1 MNNRGLLLL
10 SKGVSYIGTKLF
22 SFALSWYILSQTASG
37 LSFSISLVVNYLP
50 AIAISLIAGRIS
62 DHVHRPNRILVLC
75 DIASACVCVIP
86 LLRLDLV
93 SIYITIFLLSCI
105 SALFNNVVDT
115 HMPNLEGIGGAE
127 GLKKLSSS
135 MRLITSGVN
144 ILAPALGG
152 VLVKAL
158 PVPMF
163 ALINVFSFLASAFG
177 EVFLKYALEHT
188 DQGQKTEKSGKKPA
202 SILRYIFRNRE
213 LRTFFLG
220 DGFSNFC
227 ITSGI
232 SVALPLIVTGTLGV
246 SASGYGLI
254 TSCLGLGSVCS
265 AMHHTRRPGKT
276 DLRYPYL
283 KIGTIGTNLLFIA
296 ALVLVPYH
304 PLWTVAALC
313 VIQFVNGW
321 MSVSINIK
329 TVTTFQLYVDANLRG
344 KVLGTMTAMSYILI
358 PLSLVLSGAAS
369 EVWPVW
375 LLPAASGGLLLL
387 GLGGLKLTAMMNGFY
402 YQPPK

>member
-22 SFALSWYILSQTASG
+22 SFALSWYILSQTESG
-37 LSFSISLVVNYLP
+37 LRFSISLVVNYLP
-50 AIAISLIAGRIS
+50 AIVISLIAGRIS
-62 DHVHRPNRILVLC
+62 DQVHRPNRVLVLC

-135 MRLITSGVN
+135 MQLITSGVN

-152 VLVKAL
+152 VLVRAL

-163 ALINVFSFLASAFG
+163 ALINVFSFMASAFG
-177 EVFLKYALEHT
+177 EIFLKYTFEQT
-188 DQGQKTEKSGKKPA
+188 EQRQKMEKSRKKPA
-202 SILRYIFRNRE
+202 STLRYIFRKRE

-220 DGFSNFC
+220 DGFCNFC

-265 AMHHTRRPGKT
+265 AMYHTRRPSKS

-283 KIGTIGTNLLFIA
+283 KIGTIGMDLLFIA
-296 ALVLVPYH
+296 ALVLLPYH

-329 TVTTFQLYVDANLRG
+329 TVTTFQIYVDANLRG

-358 PLSLVLSGAAS
+358 PLSLMLAGAAS
-369 EVWPVW
+369 EIWPVW

-387 GLGGLKLTAMMNGFY
+387 GLGGLKLMAMITT
-402 YQPPK
+402 QERW

>member
-1 MNNRGLLLL
+1 MNNRILLLL
-10 SKGVSYIGTKLF
+10 SKGVSHIGTKLF
-22 SFALSWYILSQTASG
+22 SFALSWYILSQTGSG

-50 AIAISLIAGRIS
+50 AIVVSLIAGRVS
-62 DHVHRPNRILVLC
+62 DHVRRPNRVLVLC

-135 MRLITSGVN
+135 MQLITSGVN

-152 VLVKAL
+152 VMVKAL

-163 ALINVFSFLASAFG
+163 ALLNVVSFLASAFG
-177 EVFLKYALEHT
+177 EVFLKYTFEHAE
-188 DQGQKTEKSGKKPA
+188 QGQRTEKSGEGLT
-202 SILRYIFRNRE
+202 SILRYIFGNQE
-213 LRTFFLG
+213 LRTFFMG
-220 DGFSNFC
+220 DGFCNFC
-227 ITSGI
+227 VTAGI
-232 SVALPLIVTGTLGV
+232 SVALPLIVTGTLGI
-246 SASGYGLI
+246 SAGGYGLI
-254 TSCLGLGSVCS
+254 TSCLGVGSVCS
-265 AMHHTRRPGKT
+265 AMYHTRRPGKT

-283 KIGTIGTNLLFIA
+283 KIGIIGINLLLIA
-296 ALVLVPYH
+296 ALVLLPYH

-313 VIQFVNGW
+313 VIQLVNGW
-321 MSVSINIK
+321 VSVSINIK
-329 TVTTFQLYVDANLRG
+329 TVTTFQLYVDENLRG

-358 PLSLVLSGAAS
+358 PLSLVLAGAAS
-369 EVWPVW
+369 EVWPAW
-375 LLPAASGGLLLL
+375 LLPATSGGLLFL
-387 GLGGLKLTAMMNGFY
+387 GLGGLKLMAIITA
-402 YQPPK
+402 